1 MARSIMAVTAADK
14 PASTRERLMDAAVVL
29 FYEHGFHA
37 IGLDRILADVGV
49 TKTTFYNHFESRDA
63 LIVAVL
69 EHRDQ
74 RDMDELRKELARR
87 GRGARERILD
97 TFDIL
102 DEWFR
107 DEGFRGC
114 LFINAAAQ
122 YPNPNDPVHVIAAR
136 HGRNLAGLFAEMARE
151 AGAAQPE
158 LLARQL
164 SMLAAAAITAR
175 QVNGDESAARTA
187 RDMAAALLDGSLPRR
202 A

>member
-1 MARSIMAVTAADK
+1 MARSIMAVTAVDRA
-14 PASTRERLMDAAVVL
+14 ASTRERLMDAAVVL
-29 FYEHGFHA
+29 FYVHGFHA

-74 RDMDELRKELARR
+74 RDMDALREELARR
-87 GRGARERILD
+87 GRGPRERILD
-97 TFDIL
+97 VFDIL

-107 DEGFRGC
+107 DESFRGC

-136 HGRNLAGLFAEMARE
+136 HGRNLGGLFAEMASE
-151 AGAAQPE
+151 AGATQPE

-175 QVNGDESAARTA
+175 QVNSDEGAARTA
-187 RDMAAALLDGSLPRR
+187 HDMASTLLDGSLPRR
-202 A
+202 S